1 MEVYLEETLINNFL
15 LINLICFLS
24 VFILKIRV
32 SKLKFLLISFFCVIL
47 NIFCE
52 SFKLDFKVFL
62 LTKIIIIS
70 IAIILLNKKIT
81 IKKFNLNMFTFA
93 CVSLFLSSLINFISK
108 CFKTKFSMFY
118 IENIKILIICWV
130 FSIFIVCLIN
140 GIVRLNKLSQFY
152 YQIRI
157 TKNKNQFKTTA
168 YLDTGNM
175 LTDDISGKPVVIV
188 DFSVLNK
195 LLPNI
200 PFEDFILSNIKEEF
214 GYYIDFKTVSG
225 MGKMF
230 VFKPDKVEVVNNKN
244 KTELDIVLGVTVKG
258 FSKTSDFSA
267 LLNPLALKSYK

>member
-1 MEVYLEETLINNFL
+1 
-15 LINLICFLS
+15 
-24 VFILKIRV
+24 
-32 SKLKFLLISFFCVIL
+32 
-47 NIFCE
+47 
-52 SFKLDFKVFL
+52 
-62 LTKIIIIS
+62 
-70 IAIILLNKKIT
+70 
-81 IKKFNLNMFTFA
+81 
-93 CVSLFLSSLINFISK
+93 
-108 CFKTKFSMFY
+108 
-118 IENIKILIICWV
+118 
-130 FSIFIVCLIN
+130 
-140 GIVRLNKLSQFY
+140 
-152 YQIRI
+152 
-157 TKNKNQFKTTA
+157 
-168 YLDTGNM
+168 M

-200 PFEDFILSNIKEEF
+200 PFEDFILSNIKKEF